1 MVIYLQRKNELII
14 KITITLFL
22 ILCICGSSYLWNR
35 LRVNNKDIVE
45 LEALKIENQKL
56 KTEIEEYNKFK
67 EINEEYIIGKVI
79 IRNLHDFY
87 NEIVIDLG
95 SNQEINVGDAVLNE
109 FGLIGIIYKTEEN
122 KSFARLISSNYNISV
137 KINET
142 YGNLNKGQI
151 TLLDKYSEI
160 KVGDKVYTSGYSETP
175 DGIYIGEIEEIK
187 NDEVN
192 LGQIAKIKL
201 IDVTNLNYVSIIRSV
216 K

>member
-87 NEIVIDLG
+87 NEIVINLG
-95 SNQEINVGDAVLNE
+95 TDNLVQEGDAVLNNE
-109 FGLIGIIYKTEEN
+109 GLIGVVYKVDKN
-122 KSFARLISSNYNISV
+122 KSFVKLLSGDYNVSV
-137 KINET
+137 KVKDT
-142 YGNLNKGQI
+142 TSLYT
-151 TLLDKYSEI
+151 TLSPRTA
-160 KVGDKVYTSGYSETP
+160 VTS
-175 DGIYIGEIEEIK
+175 
-187 NDEVN
+187 N
-192 LGQIAKIKL
+192 
-201 IDVTNLNYVSIIRSV
+201 TNVAGSFVS
-216 K
+216 